1 MINNNLHKFI
11 IQKVLMAI
19 ADDNFLVS
27 NIYFKGGTCA
37 VMLGYLDRFSVD
49 LDFDIKKGADR
60 DMVNEHINKI
70 FNKLDLKIDIKQKE
84 KLFYTVKYKAKENFR
99 STLKL
104 SISDDVCKSNV
115 YKPCK
120 FDLIDRT
127 LMCQDLP
134 TMFANKLVAPI
145 DRFKQKKIIAA
156 RDIFDIHE
164 FFMSDYPI
172 NYAVIKERTGL
183 EFKEYIKKLIV
194 FINKNVTEKIIDQ
207 DLNYLL
213 DYDKFIR
220 IRKTLKQD
228 TLLFLKNLI

>member
-11 IQKVLMAI
+11 MQKVLMAI

-49 LDFDIKKGADR
+49 LDFDIKKSADR
-60 DMVNEHINKI
+60 DMVDEHINKI

-115 YKPCK
+115 YKPYK

-127 LMCQDLP
+127 LMCQDLS

-145 DRFKQKKIIAA
+145 DRFKRKKIIAA
-156 RDIFDIHE
+156 RDMFDIHE
-164 FFMSDYPI
+164 FFISDYPI

-194 FINKNVTEKIIDQ
+194 FINKNITEKIIDQ

-213 DYDKFIR
+213 DYDKFRR

-228 TLLFLKNLI
+228 TLLFLRNLI

>member
-1 MINNNLHKFI
+1 M
-11 IQKVLMAI
+11 QKVLMAI

-49 LDFDIKKGADR
+49 LDFDIKKDADR
-60 DMVNEHINKI
+60 DMIDEHINKI
-70 FNKLDLKIDIKQKE
+70 FNNLDLKIDIKQKE
-84 KLFYTVKYKAKENFR
+84 KLFYTVKYKSKENFR

-104 SISDDVCKSNV
+104 SISDDVCKSSV
-115 YKPCK
+115 YKPYK

-127 LMCQDLP
+127 LMCQDLS

-145 DRFKQKKIIAA
+145 DRFKIKKIIAA

-164 FFMSDYPI
+164 FFISDYPI

-183 EFKEYIKKLIV
+183 EFKEYIKKLIA
-194 FINKNVTEKIIDQ
+194 FIDKNVTEKIIDQ

-213 DYDKFIR
+213 DYDKFKK

-228 TLLFLKNLI
+228 TLLYLRNLV

>member
-11 IQKVLMAI
+11 MQKVLTAI

-49 LDFDIKKGADR
+49 LDFDIKKGSDR
-60 DMVNEHINKI
+60 DIVDEHVNKI
-70 FNKLDLKIDIKQKE
+70 FDKLDLKIDIKQKE
-84 KLFYTVKYKAKENFR
+84 KLFYTVKYKAEKNFR

-104 SISDDVCKSNV
+104 SVSDDVCDSNV
-115 YKPCK
+115 YKPYK

-127 LMCQDLP
+127 LICQDLP

-145 DRFKQKKIIAA
+145 DRFKRKKIIAA

-164 FFMSDYPI
+164 FFISDYPI

-183 EFKEYIKKLIV
+183 EFKEYLKKLIA
-194 FINKNVTEKIIDQ
+194 FIDKHVTEKTIDQ

-213 DYDKFIR
+213 DYDKFKK

-228 TLLFLKNLI
+228 TLLLLRNLI

>member
-11 IQKVLMAI
+11 MQKVLMAI

-49 LDFDIKKGADR
+49 LDFDIKKDADR
-60 DMVNEHINKI
+60 DMIDEHINKI
-70 FNKLDLKIDIKQKE
+70 FNNLDLKIDIKQKE
-84 KLFYTVKYKAKENFR
+84 KLFYTVKYKSKENFR

-104 SISDDVCKSNV
+104 SISDDVCKSSV
-115 YKPCK
+115 YKPYK

-127 LMCQDLP
+127 LMCQDLS

-145 DRFKQKKIIAA
+145 DRFKIKKIIAA

-164 FFMSDYPI
+164 FFISDYPI

-183 EFKEYIKKLIV
+183 EFKEYIKKLIA
-194 FINKNVTEKIIDQ
+194 FIDKNVTEKIIDQ

-213 DYDKFIR
+213 DYDKFKK

-228 TLLFLKNLI
+228 TLLYLRNLV